1 MLRSLLDSFD
11 GDVALSLTAYNAGP
25 GNVKQAIPNIPETR
39 AYVLKVLDNYQSYRL
54 KQVNIRSLVSSN
66 PKRLLKY

>member
-25 GNVKQAIPNIPETR
+25 GNVKNTIPKICETQNYI
-39 AYVLKVLDNYQSYRL
+39 AKVLDNYQVYRSC
-54 KQVNIRSLVSSN
+54 R
-66 PKRLLKY
+66 